1 MYSLFWILKNKN
13 LKKVKTVFTLDLIHT
28 VNFSFHNA
36 HVLCFGG
43 NILALFCTRALYAL
57 YERQKVKGLL
67 SEQTNLK
74 LNLVTSFIP
83 I

>member
-1 MYSLFWILKNKN
+1 MYSLFWILKNEN
-13 LKKVKTVFTLDLIHT
+13 LKKVKTVYTLDLIHT
-28 VNFSFHNA
+28 VKFSFHNA

-43 NILALFCTRALYAL
+43 NILALFCTTAL

>member
-43 NILALFCTRALYAL
+43 NIYVLFFTRAL

>member
-1 MYSLFWILKNKN
+1 MFEVMTDGHTQSNSTYKDKKECTSLL
-13 LKKVKTVFTLDLIHT
+13 
-28 VNFSFHNA
+28 FSHV

-43 NILALFCTRALYAL
+43 NILALFCTRALNAL